1 MPGWSVPQLTHSNTD
16 PHHEYG
22 SDYEGNIVALLRE
35 DKTQKRDYTLMPLE
49 YEERIIDRFQMGA
62 DKYARDDWRKATWN
76 DRQTYYASIHRHLR
90 QAQDGDKSEDHLAAL
105 IVDAIILMHAESE
118 PERVVSQYGTS
129 FCAACTTIYLTD
141 IGHTC
146 GQES

>member
-1 MPGWSVPQLTHSNTD
+1 
-16 PHHEYG
+16 
-22 SDYEGNIVALLRE
+22 
-35 DKTQKRDYTLMPLE
+35 MPLE

-118 PERVVSQYGTS
+118 PARVVSEFADRIKTW
-129 FCAACTTIYLTD
+129 FCPDCDRPIHAVVMPATETHPACTTLFKEAIK
-141 IGHTC
+141 
-146 GQES
+146 